1 MKLLK
6 FVFIVLFVAVNIA
19 MGQGYGLEFRIEL
32 EKDVFFEGEEII
44 ITTYLENRGNEEVE
58 VENFTLGTAYEFGYF
73 IAISIRFSS
82 YDLLLPPARL

>member
-32 EKDVFFEGEEII
+32 EKDVFFEGGGDYNN
-44 ITTYLENRGNEEVE
+44 YL
-58 VENFTLGTAYEFGYF
+58 
-73 IAISIRFSS
+73 S
-82 YDLLLPPARL
+82 